1 MDTAPPHLGV
11 TKARDP
17 LTVTVKDALAMI
29 GIGRTSFYELVAA
42 GQITTVKIGRRRLVH
57 LASLKI
63 LVSGLPPPLPPS
75 IPVQLPLF
83 AGEEKGE
90 GRSSKGKKRIRKL
103 SS

>member
-1 MDTAPPHLGV
+1 MDTAPPRLGANP
-11 TKARDP
+11 ARDP

-63 LVSGLPPPLPPS
+63 LVSGMPPLLPPS
-75 IPVQLPLF
+75 APVQLPLF
-83 AGEEKGE
+83 AGDEEGVGRTAE
-90 GRSSKGKKRIRKL
+90 GKRRGRKL